1 MVKKSHILILL
12 LFLGISPGFAQEKPE
27 RLVTKANEKYDE
39 YSFKPA
45 IDIFKKV
52 LDRGY
57 ASADLLKKLG
67 NAYYFNADYGQAA
80 EIYKRLANEYAD
92 EVTPEYYFR
101 YAQTLKTLEEYDASN
116 EVMSKF
122 MEATSDDRRASTF
135 NKERNYLNE
144 IKRNSGRYNVAP
156 FKYNSPYSD
165 FAPTFYEE
173 GLIFSS
179 DRDTGNFARYRHTWN
194 SKDFLDLYKIN
205 ADSASNNLVVKLG
218 EHLNT
223 RLHESTTT
231 LNSDGSVLYFTRN
244 NYREG
249 KFVKD
254 GKGVVRLKIF
264 KATKN
269 EEGLWANIE
278 ELPFNSDD
286 YSVAHPTLSPDD
298 KILYFASDM
307 PGTLGE
313 SDLFSVTVNEDG
325 TYGTPQNLGA
335 NINTEARETFPFMTK
350 EEVLYFSSDGHP
362 GLGGLDVFATKVA
375 KQNYEGIVLNVGAP
389 INGRMDDFTFIF
401 DEETRKGYFAS
412 NRTEGLGADDIYSF
426 LETKPWCSIA
436 NRKLVARYATRF
448 PMKCS

>member
-1 MVKKSHILILL
+1 M
-12 LFLGISPGFAQEKPE
+12 
-27 RLVTKANEKYDE
+27 
-39 YSFKPA
+39 
-45 IDIFKKV
+45 
-52 LDRGY
+52 
-57 ASADLLKKLG
+57 G

-92 EVTPEYYFR
+92 EVTPPEYYFR

-144 IKRNSGRYNVAP
+144 IKRNSGRYNVAPP

-254 GKGVVRLKIF
+254 GKGVVRLKISRLPR
-264 KATKN
+264 TKKVF
-269 EEGLWANIE
+269 GR
-278 ELPFNSDD
+278 
-286 YSVAHPTLSPDD
+286 TL
-298 KILYFASDM
+298 K
-307 PGTLGE
+307 
-313 SDLFSVTVNEDG
+313 
-325 TYGTPQNLGA
+325 
-335 NINTEARETFPFMTK
+335 
-350 EEVLYFSSDGHP
+350 
-362 GLGGLDVFATKVA
+362 
-375 KQNYEGIVLNVGAP
+375 
-389 INGRMDDFTFIF
+389 
-401 DEETRKGYFAS
+401 
-412 NRTEGLGADDIYSF
+412 SF
-426 LETKPWCSIA
+426 LLIVMIIRWRT
-436 NRKLVARYATRF
+436 LL
-448 PMKCS
+448 